1 MKRALFPIIVVVILS
16 VFIYSCSS
24 DDDDSAPPSV
34 IQTPTGE
41 SEPDA
46 KQYTLTV
53 SAGEG
58 GSVSSE
64 GGTYDE
70 GTQLTIKANPNDG
83 VGFAGW
89 TNFESNSSTINIT
102 LNSNTSLSASF
113 ITLPSL
119 SMVSSSTS
127 IFTKSKK
134 DTLTFEANVPG
145 GFDKLEINSDNGDVE
160 IVSQPEIGA
169 TSGEIKLTYN
179 PQAIVNV
186 DYTITIAGYDDLS
199 ISVFDS
205 YENNSIDDVR
215 VKTQPEPL
223 LNKNYVKSHLDLKF
237 SRIKVDP
244 RLIRFLNQRDNFS
257 LGCYVDNNFGDTSN
271 YNQNGNSYDEL
282 RDIAYV
288 DLNLDG
294 YDDIVLHPIF
304 SNNNNSNFASVKF
317 PIEVYMYINGEYIYR
332 EVLNQNGSGDSKV
345 SLADSVFNQEF
356 NQDLVHQ
363 LVNTYIHNS
372 HQGTKGQKNRS
383 AVRGGG
389 RKPWKQ
395 KGTGRARAG
404 TIRSP
409 IWRGGGMTFAHTY
422 SDTKPKKIN
431 KKMYRAAMRSI
442 WSKLAEENKLIAV
455 SDLQIDEP
463 VKSSQVKTIL
473 SDLGLNTALIVLSSR
488 NDNLNKASKNLTQCK
503 VQTISSIDPSA
514 LIQAEKVIVTSAT
527 LEKLTEVL
535 S

>member
-1 MKRALFPIIVVVILS
+1 M
-16 VFIYSCSS
+16 
-24 DDDDSAPPSV
+24 
-34 IQTPTGE
+34 
-41 SEPDA
+41 
-46 KQYTLTV
+46 
-53 SAGEG
+53 
-58 GSVSSE
+58 
-64 GGTYDE
+64 
-70 GTQLTIKANPNDG
+70 
-83 VGFAGW
+83 
-89 TNFESNSSTINIT
+89 
-102 LNSNTSLSASF
+102 
-113 ITLPSL
+113 
-119 SMVSSSTS
+119 
-127 IFTKSKK
+127 
-134 DTLTFEANVPG
+134 
-145 GFDKLEINSDNGDVE
+145 
-160 IVSQPEIGA
+160 
-169 TSGEIKLTYN
+169 
-179 PQAIVNV
+179 
-186 DYTITIAGYDDLS
+186 
-199 ISVFDS
+199 
-205 YENNSIDDVR
+205 
-215 VKTQPEPL
+215 
-223 LNKNYVKSHLDLKF
+223 
-237 SRIKVDP
+237 
-244 RLIRFLNQRDNFS
+244 
-257 LGCYVDNNFGDTSN
+257 
-271 YNQNGNSYDEL
+271 EL
-282 RDIAYV
+282 
-288 DLNLDG
+288 
-294 YDDIVLHPIF
+294 
-304 SNNNNSNFASVKF
+304 
-317 PIEVYMYINGEYIYR
+317 

-473 SDLGLNTALIVLSSR
+473 SDLGLNTALIVLSNR

>member
-1 MKRALFPIIVVVILS
+1 M
-16 VFIYSCSS
+16 
-24 DDDDSAPPSV
+24 
-34 IQTPTGE
+34 
-41 SEPDA
+41 
-46 KQYTLTV
+46 
-53 SAGEG
+53 
-58 GSVSSE
+58 
-64 GGTYDE
+64 
-70 GTQLTIKANPNDG
+70 
-83 VGFAGW
+83 
-89 TNFESNSSTINIT
+89 
-102 LNSNTSLSASF
+102 
-113 ITLPSL
+113 
-119 SMVSSSTS
+119 
-127 IFTKSKK
+127 
-134 DTLTFEANVPG
+134 
-145 GFDKLEINSDNGDVE
+145 
-160 IVSQPEIGA
+160 
-169 TSGEIKLTYN
+169 
-179 PQAIVNV
+179 
-186 DYTITIAGYDDLS
+186 
-199 ISVFDS
+199 
-205 YENNSIDDVR
+205 
-215 VKTQPEPL
+215 
-223 LNKNYVKSHLDLKF
+223 
-237 SRIKVDP
+237 
-244 RLIRFLNQRDNFS
+244 
-257 LGCYVDNNFGDTSN
+257 
-271 YNQNGNSYDEL
+271 EL
-282 RDIAYV
+282 
-288 DLNLDG
+288 
-294 YDDIVLHPIF
+294 
-304 SNNNNSNFASVKF
+304 
-317 PIEVYMYINGEYIYR
+317 

-488 NDNLNKASKNLTQCK
+488 NDNLNKASKNLTECK

-514 LIQAEKVIVTSAT
+514 LLQAEKVIVTSAT

>member
-1 MKRALFPIIVVVILS
+1 M
-16 VFIYSCSS
+16 
-24 DDDDSAPPSV
+24 
-34 IQTPTGE
+34 
-41 SEPDA
+41 
-46 KQYTLTV
+46 
-53 SAGEG
+53 
-58 GSVSSE
+58 
-64 GGTYDE
+64 
-70 GTQLTIKANPNDG
+70 
-83 VGFAGW
+83 
-89 TNFESNSSTINIT
+89 
-102 LNSNTSLSASF
+102 
-113 ITLPSL
+113 
-119 SMVSSSTS
+119 
-127 IFTKSKK
+127 
-134 DTLTFEANVPG
+134 
-145 GFDKLEINSDNGDVE
+145 
-160 IVSQPEIGA
+160 
-169 TSGEIKLTYN
+169 
-179 PQAIVNV
+179 
-186 DYTITIAGYDDLS
+186 
-199 ISVFDS
+199 
-205 YENNSIDDVR
+205 
-215 VKTQPEPL
+215 
-223 LNKNYVKSHLDLKF
+223 
-237 SRIKVDP
+237 
-244 RLIRFLNQRDNFS
+244 
-257 LGCYVDNNFGDTSN
+257 
-271 YNQNGNSYDEL
+271 EL
-282 RDIAYV
+282 
-288 DLNLDG
+288 
-294 YDDIVLHPIF
+294 
-304 SNNNNSNFASVKF
+304 
-317 PIEVYMYINGEYIYR
+317 

-431 KKMYRAAMRSI
+431 KKMYRVAMRSI